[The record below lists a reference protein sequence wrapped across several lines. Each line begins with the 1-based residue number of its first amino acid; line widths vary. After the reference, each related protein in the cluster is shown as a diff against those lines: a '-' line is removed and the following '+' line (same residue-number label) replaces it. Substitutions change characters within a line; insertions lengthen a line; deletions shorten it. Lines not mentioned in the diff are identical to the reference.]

1 MTETYVK
8 LQPPF
13 IKTINTFYYD
23 YFTLYYSFRFAII
36 VIFGEKSYLTTNVKH
51 LMNVLLCLYRAYLL
65 HPKQIVYN
73 KKK

>member
-13 IKTINTFYYD
+13 IKTMDTFYYN
-23 YFTLYYSFRFAII
+23 YFTLYYSFRFTII
-36 VIFGEKSYLTTNVKH
+36 VIFRENNYLTTNVKY
-51 LMNVLLCLYRAYLL
+51 LMNVLLCMYSAYLL

-73 KKK
+73 KK